1 MQQFLVAIIVLLAIA
16 LVIYAV
22 VVLFKRLS
30 KKIEVKTDEQFKK
43 LGQALNLESTRKIQL
58 FNSTKWQPLC
68 LEGTIDTFPCEIY
81 TEEVDSHDGYDF
93 NAIIE
98 VEIEEGSGIF
108 FELYR
113 NNSFLKLLHGYTNVD
128 FNHPTFSK
136 YFLIRTTDVGMIQKM
151 LSTRLMDQLVE
162 NRKAFLY
169 MSKLRFK
176 NGKMKIS
183 LQAPMYLEQYRKDV
197 YDIVWVLVAI
207 ANSIK
212 VLSKT
217 K

>member
-22 VVLFKRLS
+22 VFLFKKLS
-30 KKIEVKTDEQFKK
+30 KKIEAKTDEQFKK

-68 LEGTIDTFPCEIY
+68 LEGTIDTLRCGIF

-93 NAIIE
+93 NTIIE
-98 VEIEEGSGIF
+98 VEVEEGSGIF

-113 NNSFLKLLHGYTNVD
+113 NNSFFKLLHGHTNVD

-136 YFLIRTTDVGMIQKM
+136 YFLIRTTDVDKVQKIF
-151 LSTRLMDQLVE
+151 STALMDQLIK

-169 MSKLRFK
+169 MSKLRLK

-183 LQAPMYLEQYRKDV
+183 LQAPMYVEKYRKDV
-197 YDIVWVLVAI
+197 FDIVQILIAI
-207 ANSIK
+207 ASSIK
-212 VLSKT
+212 ELPKT